1 MIDDPRKPEADAPEA
16 RNREQDDEDAQAQ
29 SVAEAARREARLED
43 SDKPKSGD
51 VADDAQDLVDHMR
64 QMERSGRIDMDA
76 YRGERS
82 DDDEEDELSPGGV
95 QDDERSEEHTSELQS
110 LLSISSALY
119 CVIQNNLNASKNTHK

>member
-29 SVAEAARREARLED
+29 SVAEAARSEARLED

-82 DDDEEDELSPGGV
+82 DEDEEDELGPG
-95 QDDERSEEHTSELQS
+95 DRK
-110 LLSISSALY
+110 
-119 CVIQNNLNASKNTHK
+119 NPPLNSRH

>member
-16 RNREQDDEDAQAQ
+16 RNREQDDEAAQAQ

-43 SDKPKSGD
+43 SDKKPSGD
-51 VADDAQDLVDHMR
+51 ASDDAQDLVDHMR

-82 DDDEEDELSPGGV
+82 DDDEEDELGPGGV
-95 QDDERSEEHTSELQS
+95 DDDEPRG
-110 LLSISSALY
+110 AP
-119 CVIQNNLNASKNTHK
+119 

>member
-51 VADDAQDLVDHMR
+51 VADDAQDLVDPMR
-64 QMERSGRIDMDA
+64 QMEPSGRIGMDA

-82 DDDEEDELSPGGV
+82 DDDEEDELCSGV
-95 QDDERSEEHTSELQS
+95 VAADRKRVACGNSVAIPLATRGRWSMTK
-110 LLSISSALY
+110 
-119 CVIQNNLNASKNTHK
+119 KN

>member
-16 RNREQDDEDAQAQ
+16 RNREQDDEAAQAQ

-43 SDKPKSGD
+43 SDKKPSGD
-51 VADDAQDLVDHMR
+51 ASDDAQDLVDHMR

-82 DDDEEDELSPGGV
+82 DDDEEDELGPGGV
-95 QDDERSEEHTSELQS
+95 EDDEPRG
-110 LLSISSALY
+110 AP
-119 CVIQNNLNASKNTHK
+119 